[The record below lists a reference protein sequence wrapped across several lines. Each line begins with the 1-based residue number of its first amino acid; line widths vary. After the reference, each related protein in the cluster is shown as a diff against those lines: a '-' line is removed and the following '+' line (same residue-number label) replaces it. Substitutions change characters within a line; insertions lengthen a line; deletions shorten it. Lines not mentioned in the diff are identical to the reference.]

1 MQDNN
6 NQEKLT
12 SDENEDIKIK
22 KRNRIILITIIT
34 LILTAIIVV
43 VIVLATKKD
52 KNSPEEQE
60 ESDSPKSNPD
70 PQQVPNNYIDLEDN
84 EGDLEKVYSKMG
96 EYQTNKENIKFEENQ
111 KYNFMMF
118 YPKDESNSNE
128 DIKYPVIIF
137 FNNLNRTYEIN
148 EPIFNHLA
156 SYGFVIIT
164 DDNKNSTN
172 GESIKTIIEK
182 INDLNNN
189 QSFILYKKLDI
200 NNIGISCHD
209 QSIISLL
216 KITNYVNLRDKIKS
230 VFCAAPLPQNDIIL
244 KKYYYF
250 YKNMTFKNI
259 FFISPLNDPIF
270 IDTKYYKDI
279 IMIIPRNTNYNKIL
293 IAQRNHTTRDN
304 ILWKSD
310 AYHTAWY
317 LSTLKNNETANEIFK
332 ENVGEIFI
340 NTKVWSK
347 VTIRSETQIME
358 GEGAIYITN
367 NFRQYV
373 TNEEG
378 LEKKY
383 GEKGEKQ
390 YSTYEIFCDPNL
402 DSCSKNQIFNYIIY
416 YPSELIHI
424 NKKYPLIVFSNAL
437 NFGYYYITPLLEHLA
452 SWGFVLIANDEGKSY
467 LSKGIVESLKYM
479 IKFNKDNESIFYNKI
494 DFDNIG
500 FSGHSAG
507 ASGVLYY
514 TNLEHQNELQN
525 LTIKSLYPSCI
536 NDLKTINN
544 YFKINLNFTKVNIP
558 HILLTSSDQEE
569 TTKVLP
575 TENFTKDYLNKF
587 TNTTYQ
593 FIARKKLTTHHNF
606 YWNSVGYLTAWFL
619 YTLTN
624 DENAKQIFEPKPDS
638 IACSDVNKNGICL
651 NQLWYDIVYSNN
663 TN

>member
-1 MQDNN
+1 MLDNN
-6 NQEKLT
+6 NREKFTL
-12 SDENEDIKIK
+12 DENNDMRIKR
-22 KRNRIILITIIT
+22 RNRIILISIATT
-34 LILTAIIVV
+34 ILTAVVVV
-43 VIVLATKKD
+43 VIVFATKND
-52 KNSPEEQE
+52 NHSPKEQDE
-60 ESDSPKSNPD
+60 PDSPQPNPD
-70 PQQVPNNYIDLEDN
+70 PQQVPNNYIDFEDN

-96 EYQTNKENIKFEENQ
+96 EYQPNKESIKFDENQ
-111 KYNFMMF
+111 KYNYMMF
-118 YPKDESNSNE
+118 YPKDESNSNV
-128 DIKYPVIIF
+128 DIKYPIIIF
-137 FNNLNRTYEIN
+137 LNNLNRTYEIN

-172 GESIKTIIEK
+172 EESIKK
-182 INDLNNN
+182 IMDNIYSLNNN
-189 QSFILYKKLDI
+189 QNFLLYNKLDI

-209 QSIISLL
+209 QSVISLL
-216 KITNYVNLRDKIKS
+216 KITEDKLSDKIKS

-250 YKNMTFKNI
+250 YKKLTFKNI

-270 IDTKYYKDI
+270 TDPKYYKDI
-279 IMIIPRNTNYNKIL
+279 IMVIPRNTYYNKIL

-310 AYHTAWY
+310 AYHTAWF

-332 ENVGEIFI
+332 ENGEIFS

-347 VTIRSETQIME
+347 VTMRSETQIME
-358 GEGAIYITN
+358 GEGAIYITD

-373 TNEEG
+373 TNDEG
-378 LEKKY
+378 LEKTY
-383 GEKGEKQ
+383 GEKSIKKIR
-390 YSTYEIFCDPNL
+390 TYEIFCDPNL

-416 YPSELIHI
+416 YPTELIYN

-437 NFGYYYITPLLEHLA
+437 NFGYHYITPLLEHLA

-479 IKFNKDNESIFYNKI
+479 VKFNKDNESIFYNKI
-494 DFDNIG
+494 DLDNIG

-514 TNLEHQNELQN
+514 TNLEHKDELQN

-536 NDLKTINN
+536 NDLNIIKNFFNID
-544 YFKINLNFTKVNIP
+544 LNFTKVNIP
-558 HILLTSSDQEE
+558 YIFLTSSEQEE
-569 TTKVLP
+569 TAKILP
-575 TENFTKDYLNKF
+575 TKNFTKDYLNKF

-593 FIARKKLTTHHNF
+593 FIARKHNTTHHNF
-606 YWNSVGYLTAWFL
+606 YWNSVGYQTAWFL

-624 DENAKQIFEPKPDS
+624 NEEAKKIFVPKPDG
-638 IACSDVNKNGICL
+638 IACPDVNKNGICS
-651 NQLWYDIVYSNN
+651 NPLWYDIVYSNN

>member
-1 MQDNN
+1 MLDSN
-6 NQEKLT
+6 NQETLT
-12 SDENEDIKIK
+12 SDKNDDMSIKR
-22 KRNRIILITIIT
+22 RNRIILYIIIAV
-34 LILTAIIVV
+34 ILTAIVVIVV
-43 VIVLATKKD
+43 VFTTKKD
-52 KNSPEEQE
+52 KNTSEEP
-60 ESDSPKSNPD
+60 SDSPEQNPD
-70 PQQVPNNYIDLEDN
+70 PQQVPKNYYDLEDN

-96 EYQTNKENIKFEENQ
+96 EYRPNKESIKFDENK
-111 KYNFMMF
+111 KYNYMIF

-137 FNNLNRTYEIN
+137 LNNLDRTYEIN

-172 GESIKTIIEK
+172 GESIKQIIDN

-189 QSFILYKKLDI
+189 QSFILYNKFDI

-209 QSIISLL
+209 QSVISLL
-216 KITNYVNLRDKIKS
+216 KITEDVNLRDKIKS

-259 FFISPLNDPIF
+259 FFISPLNDPVF
-270 IDTKYYKDI
+270 TDNKYYKDI
-279 IMIIPRNTNYNKIL
+279 IMVIPRNINYNKIL

-310 AYHTAWY
+310 AYHTAWF
-317 LSTLKNNETANEIFK
+317 LSTLKNNETANTIF
-332 ENVGEIFI
+332 EDNGEIFS
-340 NTKVWSK
+340 NAKVWSK

-367 NFRQYV
+367 NFSQHV

-378 LEKKY
+378 LEKTY
-383 GEKGEKQ
+383 GTKGNKQ
-390 YSTYEIFCDPNL
+390 YNTYEIFCDPNL

-416 YPSELIHI
+416 YPTELIQND

-437 NFGYYYITPLLEHLA
+437 NFGYYYITPLLEHLV

-494 DFDNIG
+494 DLDNIG

-514 TNLEHQNELQN
+514 TNLELQDELLQN
-525 LTIKSLYPSCI
+525 ITIKSLYPSCI
-536 NDLKTINN
+536 NDLNTIKN
-544 YFKINLNFTKVNIP
+544 YFKINLDFTKVNIP
-558 HILLTSSDQEE
+558 YIFLTSSEQEGE
-569 TTKVLP
+569 TVLP
-575 TENFTKDYLNKF
+575 TKNFTKDYLNKF

-593 FIARKKLTTHHNF
+593 FIARKHSTTHHNF
-606 YWNSVGYLTAWFL
+606 YWKSVGYLTAWFL

-624 DENAKQIFEPKPDS
+624 DENAKNIFVSKPDN
-638 IACSDVNKNGICL
+638 IACPDVNKNGICS
-651 NQLWYDIVYSNN
+651 NPLWYDIVYSNN

>member
-216 KITNYVNLRDKIKS
+216 KITNDINLRDKIKS

-332 ENVGEIFI
+332 ENVGEIFN

-416 YPSELIHI
+416 YPSELIHN

-558 HILLTSSDQEE
+558 YIFLTSSEQEG
-569 TTKVLP
+569 TTVLP
-575 TENFTKDYLNKF
+575 TENFTKYYLNKF

-624 DENAKQIFEPKPDS
+624 DENAKQIFEPKPDG
-638 IACSDVNKNGICL
+638 IACPDVNKNGICK

>member
-12 SDENEDIKIK
+12 SDENGDIKIK

-43 VIVLATKKD
+43 VIVLAIKKD

-118 YPKDESNSNE
+118 YPKNESNSNE

-216 KITNYVNLRDKIKS
+216 KITNDINLRDKIKS

-270 IDTKYYKDI
+270 TDTKYYKDI

-317 LSTLKNNETANEIFK
+317 LSTLKNDETANEIFK
-332 ENVGEIFI
+332 ENVGEIFN

-416 YPSELIHI
+416 YPSELIHN

-494 DFDNIG
+494 DLDNIG

-536 NDLKTINN
+536 NDLKTINT

-558 HILLTSSDQEE
+558 YIFLTSSEQEG
-569 TTKVLP
+569 TTVLP
-575 TENFTKDYLNKF
+575 TENFTKYYLNIF

-624 DENAKQIFEPKPDS
+624 DENAKQIFEPKPDD
-638 IACSDVNKNGICL
+638 IACPGVNKNGICK